1 MLHAVSYLSISF
13 CFVFLR
19 IYNRFIPGTAT
30 TELKNVLI
38 LLLFAVSTVVMS
50 TPVVVSDKITIVS
63 VIFFLFIYFLKS
75 LNDCRAQMLLFM
87 YWHKTKRQN
96 SSAPIMCTM
105 FWAHMDCIGTNIASG
120 DGGGG
125 SLTSTSW
132 ILQHSCFYT
141 KTPALGW
148 TQTLTQ
154 EEQCTLGKTAGWNF
168 EEGAA
173 GAIYIPPSQLAQD
186 AGSSMSYTVGVF
198 GSKRVSETF
207 HHRPFVSQPCRTLGA
222 NPRLLALKRL
232 PAIGDRSSWLQ
243 HILCF

>member
-1 MLHAVSYLSISF
+1 MLWVIYRFLFVLFFWGFIIASFLELQQQNWRTCWYCFSLLFPPLLWVLQWLSVI
-13 CFVFLR
+13 R
-19 IYNRFIPGTAT
+19 
-30 TELKNVLI
+30 
-38 LLLFAVSTVVMS
+38 LLLFLSFS
-50 TPVVVSDKITIVS
+50 FYLF
-63 VIFFLFIYFLKS
+63 IFFKS

-105 FWAHMDCIGTNIASG
+105 IWAHMDCIGTNIASG